1 MFKLLAPMRRC
12 LGVAAVFTLAT
23 APTSLSAQSAAEHT
37 ALGDRDHVAMD
48 APSAL
53 RHYEEAIK
61 TDPRTYDALWKASR
75 EAVDV
80 GLYAQDESE
89 RNRLYSLAEQYGR
102 RAVEVNTRDAEGHFQ
117 LARSL
122 GRKALTLGKKDQVK
136 YAGEVR
142 EQALAALAIS
152 PSDPGALHVM
162 GMWNYNVLRLN
173 GLVRFLAIRV
183 LGGKTF
189 ESAKWEDAIR
199 YMESSASLDPKVLVH
214 HLDLARVYAARDNKE
229 KAREQYEIVIKGPV
243 TDYNDKHYQAEA
255 AQEIKDV
262 R

>member
-1 MFKLLAPMRRC
+1 MFKSPAPMRRC

-61 TDPRTYDALWKASR
+61 MDPRTYDALWKASR

-122 GRKALTLGKKDQVK
+122 GRKALTLGKK
-136 YAGEVR
+136 
-142 EQALAALAIS
+142 S
-152 PSDPGALHVM
+152 
-162 GMWNYNVLRLN
+162 
-173 GLVRFLAIRV
+173 
-183 LGGKTF
+183 
-189 ESAKWEDAIR
+189 
-199 YMESSASLDPKVLVH
+199 
-214 HLDLARVYAARDNKE
+214 
-229 KAREQYEIVIKGPV
+229 
-243 TDYNDKHYQAEA
+243 
-255 AQEIKDV
+255 
-262 R
+262 